1 MDDNIK
7 EKCVNYLKKTFVS
20 SVKAPEE
27 ICILESTLHLHD
39 AFQLLIQKKILSAP
53 VYDVHNKE
61 YTGFLDVRDLVSFV
75 VYVYEHNKNFFN
87 FKELLKQG
95 LDLFLGTEEDGVTL
109 TYLSRRN
116 KFVKVS
122 ADQSLHDVAILL
134 SDSSIHRVPV
144 VDNNGKIVNI
154 ISQSNINQLLA
165 QQLQNEAVNRSGP
178 SIDSINIGTH
188 KNIITIHQNAAVI
201 DAFRILDKKKISG
214 IALIDDTGRMV
225 GVTTGKDLGLFLEY
239 ADIKLLEQ
247 PIGTYLKYIRS
258 RSQNI
263 LEVPAVAVFGKSKLV
278 YAIGLIASTK
288 IHRLFICD
296 SEEAYRPVGVISITD
311 ILRYLVS

>member
-1 MDDNIK
+1 
-7 EKCVNYLKKTFVS
+7 
-20 SVKAPEE
+20 
-27 ICILESTLHLHD
+27 LESTLHLHE
-39 AFQLLIQKKILSAP
+39 AFQIIIEKKILSAP
-53 VYDVHNKE
+53 VYDIINKE

-122 ADQSLHDVAILL
+122 ADQNLYDVAILL

-144 VDNNGKIVNI
+144 VDNNGKVINI

-165 QQLQNEAVNRSGP
+165 LQLQNEAVNRSGP

-247 PIGTYLKYIRS
+247 PIGTYLKYIRT

-296 SEEAYRPVGVISITD
+296 SEEAYRPVGVISITE

>member
-1 MDDNIK
+1 M
-7 EKCVNYLKKTFVS
+7 
-20 SVKAPEE
+20 P
-27 ICILESTLHLHD
+27 LEYW
-39 AFQLLIQKKILSAP
+39 I
-53 VYDVHNKE
+53 
-61 YTGFLDVRDLVSFV
+61 
-75 VYVYEHNKNFFN
+75 
-87 FKELLKQG
+87 
-95 LDLFLGTEEDGVTL
+95 
-109 TYLSRRN
+109 
-116 KFVKVS
+116 
-122 ADQSLHDVAILL
+122 
-134 SDSSIHRVPV
+134 
-144 VDNNGKIVNI
+144 
-154 ISQSNINQLLA
+154 
-165 QQLQNEAVNRSGP
+165 
-178 SIDSINIGTH
+178 
-188 KNIITIHQNAAVI
+188 
-201 DAFRILDKKKISG
+201 KKKISG

-247 PIGTYLKYIRS
+247 PIGAYLKYIRT